1 MNGKKHVY
9 FNNLYLVKRKTIAI
23 IRQGGYTE
31 NDSSDKLKDK
41 RRQIIEDERIFQLNE
56 ALLAYLDKLLEDY
69 ELIKKSEEDSGEVVH
84 AERDELEQFT
94 QDYANTKPKG
104 F

>member
-1 MNGKKHVY
+1 M
-9 FNNLYLVKRKTIAI
+9 AI

-31 NDSSDKLKDK
+31 NDSSDKLKEK

-69 ELIKKSEEDSGEVVH
+69 ELVKKSDQESDESSDEVVH
-84 AERDELEQFT
+84 VERDELDQFT
-94 QDYANTKPKG
+94 QNYANTKPKG

>member
-1 MNGKKHVY
+1 M
-9 FNNLYLVKRKTIAI
+9 AI
-23 IRQGGYTE
+23 IRQGGYTD

-41 RRQIIEDERIFQLNE
+41 RRQIIEEERIFQLHE
-56 ALLAYLDKLLEDY
+56 ALLAYLDKLLEEYEIIKKFEEESD
-69 ELIKKSEEDSGEVVH
+69 ELIHPD
-84 AERDELEQFT
+84 RDELEQYT

>member
-1 MNGKKHVY
+1 M
-9 FNNLYLVKRKTIAI
+9 AI

-31 NDSSDKLKDK
+31 NDSSDKLREK
-41 RRQIIEDERIFQLNE
+41 RKQIIEDERIFQLNE
-56 ALLAYLDKLLEDY
+56 ALLAYLDKLLEEY
-69 ELIKKSEEDSGEVVH
+69 ELIKQSEEDSDEVIH
-84 AERDELEQFT
+84 PERDELEQYT

>member
-1 MNGKKHVY
+1 M
-9 FNNLYLVKRKTIAI
+9 AI

-31 NDSSDKLKDK
+31 NDSSHKLKEK
-41 RRQIIEDERIFQLNE
+41 RKQIIEEERIFQLNE
-56 ALLAYLDKLLEDY
+56 ALLAYLESLLEEY
-69 ELIKKSEEDSGEVVH
+69 ELIKKSNSDEIIHPEQ
-84 AERDELEQFT
+84 DELGKFT